1 MARFVYV
8 QTRGSE
14 APERCFTV
22 FFMAAVARALDDDA
36 AIVFTQTGLS
46 IFARDFA
53 DHVLALDGSGKTLTD
68 FMRNAYEQGVTF
80 YGCQLSLPLV
90 DIEPSAV
97 SWPITW
103 IGAADFHELLLE
115 ADRAVYLS

>member
-1 MARFVYV
+1 M
-8 QTRGSE
+8 
-14 APERCFTV
+14 
-22 FFMAAVARALDDDA
+22 
-36 AIVFTQTGLS
+36 
-46 IFARDFA
+46 
-53 DHVLALDGSGKTLTD
+53 TD